1 MSTETEKKL
10 GSLLKTTQESG
21 SSNASTSAFNDQQD
35 RTAALGLKRPDLAS
49 KLSDSPEKEK
59 FSVALKER
67 QEKLKVHMAKANCSI
82 MGYVDSGH
90 NINL

>member
-21 SSNASTSAFNDQQD
+21 SSNASTSAFNDQRN
-35 RTAALGLKRPDLAS
+35 RTATLGLKRPDSAS
-49 KLSDSPEKEK
+49 KLSDSLEKEK

-67 QEKLKVHMAKANCSI
+67 QEKLKVHI
-82 MGYVDSGH
+82 
-90 NINL
+90 